1 MANETLNILKDQA
14 RITVI
19 GKSKAD
25 TYIDSGLGLDLGD
38 LDIGS
43 LDPFDLNW
51 EIDVQDPD
59 DLPDQIAIVSPP
71 YKTEYYY
78 GEKIDFEGIVVKAYK
93 NFEVWTSDRYPDGTI
108 PFDEILP
115 SQRAVQ
121 SVSEPGVNYTIRS
134 NFTTKRKVP
143 GDHPDAKR
151 YLHWDPNPIGNNCY
165 LGFLT
170 DGDYESDKEISEL
183 ISSVVYLTKYRGG
196 PYNYLEVFAHIE
208 TDYISPSAF
217 KDFVDCNLI
226 LIDEEESYFGYSTRL
241 VTAKTEWSSNYFE
254 DRSASAFS
262 HVPASEE
269 PPTRNP
275 TIIPITLYWQRPS
288 DHEILSTNFD
298 IHASRDI

>member
-1 MANETLNILKDQA
+1 MANETLSIRKDQA
-14 RITVI
+14 RLTVI

-59 DLPDQIAIVSPP
+59 DLPDQIVIVSPP

-121 SVSEPGVNYTIRS
+121 SVPEPGVNYTIRS
-134 NFTTKRKVP
+134 NFTTKRKLP
-143 GDHPDAKR
+143 GDL
-151 YLHWDPNPIGNNCY
+151 YLYWDPNPIGDNCF

-170 DGDYESDKEISEL
+170 GGDAQSDERISEL
-183 ISSVVYLTKYRGG
+183 ISSVVYLTNYRGG
-196 PYNYLEVFAHIE
+196 PYNYLVVFAHIE
-208 TDYISPSAF
+208 TDYIPSSAF
-217 KDFVDCNLI
+217 KDFVECRLI
-226 LIDEEESYFGYSTRL
+226 LVDEQESYFGYSGRL

-254 DRSASAFS
+254 NRYASYFS
-262 HVPASEE
+262 YVPASEE
-269 PPTRNP
+269 PPTKNP

-298 IHASRDI
+298 IHASRDIRV